1 MKRFNALPL
10 LIALCSLIISGCT
23 QGYVVHELE
32 VTYHGWNEGYGKFDY
47 VVNGA
52 DVKSFKVID
61 DIYAKDKNQA
71 YAYGAHLIGSDSDS
85 FGVFMTEIAYDK
97 NRCYYGGEYIHA
109 NHPKDIRS
117 EYIKTN
123 GTVIYRIWRDDG
135 TPYDQ
140 VIPNADVE
148 SFKVLSFGYSEDKNY
163 VYFASYG
170 VTQTKY
176 DVATFTIVNP
186 CFVKDKNSVK
196 K

>member
-1 MKRFNALPL
+1 MKRLTVLSL
-10 LIALCSLIISGCT
+10 LIIICAPIISGCT
-23 QGYVVHELE
+23 QGYVIHDQE
-32 VTYHGWNEGYGKFDY
+32 VTYHGWNEGYGKFNY

-52 DVKSFKVID
+52 DVRSFKVID

-71 YAYGAHLIGSDSDS
+71 YAYGSRLIGSDPDS

-97 NRCYYGGEYIHA
+97 NRCYYGDEYTHA

-123 GTVIYRIWRDDG
+123 DTVVYRIWRDDG

-140 VIPNADVE
+140 IIPNADAA
-148 SFKVLSFGYSEDKNY
+148 SFKALSYGYSEDKNN

-170 VTQTKY
+170 VTKLKY

-186 CFVKDKNSVK
+186 CFIKDKNSAK
-196 K
+196 